1 MEQMQTILENVAP
14 DWRQLA
20 EGAESLYAHMED
32 CAILLL
38 RGRTEPLTPT
48 FFLEEDL
55 VQDYRALRRQLR
67 TAPSEGAQG
76 TGRAVETTGR
86 GLHAL
91 CGAML
96 CRAMLARVAKETA
109 LDEGAVFAGQE
120 ESEVILSQ
128 NRNRV
133 VLLPNAMSATALE
146 RFRRVLPDL
155 AGSTCSDA
163 SEVCDEVYAGRAK
176 YAILPIE
183 SSTDGVLKRFAAIV
197 DRYELKTVLTCSVQ
211 DAEREQ
217 FTRFALLA
225 RGMETIDCGRQ
236 GAERFFSCNIY
247 MTDPTHLF
255 DVLAAAD
262 YFGLRAVRVD
272 SVPLAHNSTGCTFTL
287 VFLRAQGDDVIGFY
301 CYLSLEQAGFLPSG
315 NYTQL
320 K

>member
-1 MEQMQTILENVAP
+1 MDQMQVLLENVAP
-14 DWRQLA
+14 DWKQLA

-32 CAILLL
+32 AAILLL
-38 RGRTEPLTPT
+38 REQGEITAPT
-48 FFLEEDL
+48 FFLEDSFVES
-55 VQDYRALRRQLR
+55 YRALRRQLR
-67 TAPSEGAQG
+67 VAPNESAVG

-96 CRAMLARVAKETA
+96 CRAMLTRARAT
-109 LDEGAVFAGQE
+109 LSFDEREVLAGQE
-120 ESEVILSQ
+120 DTEVILAQ

-133 VLLPNAMSATALE
+133 VLLPNAMSAAALE
-146 RFRRVLPDL
+146 RFARVLPAL
-155 AGSTCSDA
+155 ESSACTDA

-197 DRYELKTVLTCSVQ
+197 DRYELKIVLTCSVQ

-217 FTRFALLA
+217 FTRFALLS
-225 RGMETIDCGRQ
+225 RGMETLDCGRQ

-272 SVPLAHNSTGCTFTL
+272 SVPLTHNSTGCTFSL
-287 VFLRAQGDDVIGFY
+287 VFLRAQGDDVVGFY
-301 CYLSLEQAGFLPSG
+301 CYLSLEQAGFLPGG

>member
-1 MEQMQTILENVAP
+1 MEEIQVVLENIAP
-14 DWRQLA
+14 DWRSLA

-38 RGRTEPLTPT
+38 REQEEMPSPT
-48 FFLEEDL
+48 FFLEDAF
-55 VQDYRALRRQLR
+55 VQSYRDLRRQLR
-67 TAPSEGAQG
+67 TTPTESAVG
-76 TGRAVETTGR
+76 TGRAVESTGR

-96 CRAMLARVAKETA
+96 CRAMLARVSQETTLA
-109 LDEGAVFAGQE
+109 EDVVLAGQE
-120 ESEVILSQ
+120 DTEVILSQ

-133 VLLPNAMSATALE
+133 VLLPNAMSTAALE
-146 RFRRVLPDL
+146 RFRRVLPAL
-155 AGSTCSDA
+155 EQSACGDA
-163 SEVCDEVYAGRAK
+163 SEVCEEVYAGRAK

-183 SSTDGVLKRFAAIV
+183 NSVDGVLKRFAAII

-217 FTRFALLA
+217 FTRFALLS
-225 RGMETIDCGRQ
+225 RGIETLDCGRQ

-247 MTDPTHLF
+247 MTDPSHLF

-262 YFGLRAVRVD
+262 YFGLRPVRVD
-272 SVPLAHNSTGCTFTL
+272 SVPLAHNSTGCTFSL
-287 VFLRAQGDDVIGFY
+287 VFLRTAGDDMVGFY